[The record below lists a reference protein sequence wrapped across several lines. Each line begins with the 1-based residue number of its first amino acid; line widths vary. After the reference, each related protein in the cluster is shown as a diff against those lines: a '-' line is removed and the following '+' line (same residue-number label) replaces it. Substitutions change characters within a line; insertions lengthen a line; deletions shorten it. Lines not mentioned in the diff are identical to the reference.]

1 MKIKEFFKKVLNWNV
16 FLICVILLIMAAGII
31 LIVKSGNSS
40 NDIALGCGT
49 GLISSG
55 IVSLIIEIIH
65 ITSTMTTNKNL
76 RTLFYSNIKQFI
88 SEFLY
93 YASFYLDKEN
103 LTTLEMLDYESK
115 LYKINPKKFIKLSQK
130 KQDKLLGDI
139 HFLIKQ
145 RRNFKLFFEQID
157 VRMYESVIHGIIDIG
172 TEKLIEYMIYDYNW
186 IVRSFNDGK
195 SLDVIPEA
203 YSNLL
208 KSVSDLIE
216 KDKNLSMFNLIKF
229 YSVKE
234 NKNIAGHIKEKD
246 FKKLKKQDQ
255 TYLSQFSIN

>member
-1 MKIKEFFKKVLNWNV
+1 MKIKQFFKRFLNWNV
-16 FLICVILLIMAAGII
+16 FLISVILLIMATGIV
-31 LIVKSGNSS
+31 LIVKSGDSS
-40 NDIALGCGT
+40 NNIALGCGT

-55 IVSLIIEIIH
+55 IVSLIVELIH
-65 ITSTMTTNKNL
+65 ITSTMTTNKRL
-76 RTLFYSNIKQFI
+76 RALFYNNIKQFI

-93 YASFYLDKEN
+93 YASFYLDKSN

-115 LYKINPKKFIKLSQK
+115 YYKIKPEKFIKLSQK
-130 KQDKLLGDI
+130 KQDKLLSDI
-139 HFLIKQ
+139 HFLVKQ

-157 VRMYESVIHGIIDIG
+157 IRMYESVIHGVIDIE
-172 TEKLIEYMIYDYNW
+172 TEKRIEYLIYDYNW
-186 IVRSFNDGK
+186 IVNSFNDGK

-216 KDKNLSMFNLIKF
+216 KDKQLSMFNIIKF

-234 NKNIAGHIKEKD
+234 NKKIAGHIKEKD
-246 FKKLKKQDQ
+246 FKKLSKQDQ
-255 TYLSQFSIN
+255 TYLYQFSID